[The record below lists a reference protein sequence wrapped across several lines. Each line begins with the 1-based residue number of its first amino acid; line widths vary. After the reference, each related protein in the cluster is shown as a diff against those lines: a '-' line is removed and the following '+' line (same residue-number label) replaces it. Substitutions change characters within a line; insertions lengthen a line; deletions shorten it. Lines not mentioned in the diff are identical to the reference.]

1 MIGGMATRTA
11 SRTPPI
17 PTPSHDVPPGAAPP
31 AANVH
36 DAAAELLGDPVLG
49 PGFDRIVHTTFKI
62 DPFLDFALV
71 EKALDPKG
79 NDPAV
84 LIDALDH
91 AETAARTA
99 HRLLVNAQL
108 AYDQAKGEIA
118 TSESALRNKAREEL
132 EALKAAGDFKKAI
145 TNDDVES
152 EMARRYPVDIA
163 ANRTRL
169 LKAKGTVE
177 HLERMADLTKLRIR
191 TLDTLVS
198 AARR

>member
-1 MIGGMATRTA
+1 MNPEA
-11 SRTPPI
+11 S
-17 PTPSHDVPPGAAPP
+17 PP
-31 AANVH
+31 AAPNVR
-36 DAAAELLGDPVLG
+36 DAAAELLGDPILG
-49 PGFDRIVHTTFKI
+49 PAFDRIVHTTFKI
-62 DPFLDFALV
+62 DPFTDFTLV
-71 EKALDPKG
+71 ERALDPKG

-108 AYDQAKGEIA
+108 AYEQAKGEVA

-132 EALKAAGDFKKAI
+132 EALKEKGEFKKTI

-152 EMARRYPVDIA
+152 EMARRYPVDVA

-169 LKAKGTVE
+169 LKARGTVE
-177 HLERMADLTKLRIR
+177 HLERMADLTKMRIR
-191 TLDTLVS
+191 TLDTLVG